1 MPIISSFHISNEKH
15 VQNSMWF
22 TSIIGIFILIVLFV
36 FQDVLIN
43 WKESLK
49 ASIRNTVYKSLLG
62 ISLENDTIISNESG
76 FLLSFVKSLDE
87 LFLKPTDDAF
97 FETFETSGE
106 EEEEEAEEE
115 EEEEEEGEE
124 EEDDKDDK
132 DDKDDEDDK
141 TKKLKKLHGL

>member
-49 ASIRNTVYKSLLG
+49 ASIRKTVYKSLLG

-87 LFLKPTDDAF
+87 LFLKPTDDSF
-97 FETFETSGE
+97 FETFETAG
-106 EEEEEAEEE
+106 EAEEE
-115 EEEEEEGEE
+115 EEEEEEEEDEEEEEE
-124 EEDDKDDK
+124 EEDEEEDEEDEE
-132 DDKDDEDDK
+132 DEDDNE
-141 TKKLKKLHGL
+141 